1 MYDDEQEFIKWFQNL
16 SDQDRKDLYVNLK
29 IIGRTDSEITWFKNH
44 YEQYLTKK
52 VDV

>member
-1 MYDDEQEFIKWFQNL
+1 MYEDEQEFIEMFKNL
-16 SDQDRKDLYVNLK
+16 SDQQRKDLYMNLK
-29 IIGRTDSEITWFKNH
+29 ILGRTDSEITWFKNH